1 MKYET
6 RKPQGKAIQGKA
18 KRLLISQMLELRTGF

>member
-1 MKYET
+1 MNET

-18 KRLLISQMLELRTGF
+18 KRLLIS

>member
-6 RKPQGKAIQGKA
+6 RKPEGKAIQGKA
-18 KRLLISQMLELRTGF
+18 KRLLIS